1 MLSPELY
8 DMMPYIFAGFFA
20 IYGILMIACPKV
32 MIKKE
37 FRDDQEKLAKTR
49 KSGIGVIFCAFVLL
63 IVACM

>member
-8 DMMPYIFAGFFA
+8 DMMPYIFAAFFA
-20 IYGILMIACPKV
+20 IYGILMIACPKIMV
-32 MIKKE
+32 KKE
-37 FRDDQEKLAKTR
+37 FRDNQEQLAKTR

>member
-20 IYGILMIACPKV
+20 IYGILMIACPKIMV
-32 MIKKE
+32 KKE
-37 FRDDQEKLAKTR
+37 FRENQEQLAKTR
-49 KSGIGVIFCAFVLL
+49 KGGIGVILCAFVLL

>member
-20 IYGILMIACPKV
+20 IYGILMIACPKIMV
-32 MIKKE
+32 KKE
-37 FRDDQEKLAKTR
+37 FREDQEKLAKMR